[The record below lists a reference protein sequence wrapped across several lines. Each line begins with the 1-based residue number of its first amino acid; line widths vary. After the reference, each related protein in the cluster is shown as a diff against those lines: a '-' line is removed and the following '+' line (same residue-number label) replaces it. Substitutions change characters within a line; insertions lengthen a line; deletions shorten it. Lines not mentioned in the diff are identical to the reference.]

1 MYVIDR
7 VPTPSKLRPM
17 GHRRRTTF
25 VACLALG
32 VSCTSGDSTPDRAS
46 SAPETSDS
54 AIVVPGGARWF
65 ADAVPLLL
73 VPAHSNDRALVVP
86 ADSTSPDPEEGVLE
100 RSATFYR
107 LDGSTIPARV
117 AVSAGSEGCVDG
129 AIDPS
134 PDRGWGVGFVGGALG
149 PVPVDSLA
157 GIARSDSAR
166 LATIVFRLV
175 STVPNAAGG
184 RFAGLPFALV
194 DMWRVP
200 LTDGR
205 TAIVATTRRQINQ
218 EDSPLEERTL
228 LVAELDSA
236 AGATPALVWS
246 SRSTGPEETVEG
258 SELLAAVRVP
268 SGALD
273 LVFSHDFGD
282 QTSYSIV
289 ERAGGRQWKLRWI
302 SRRFSC

>member
-1 MYVIDR
+1 M
-7 VPTPSKLRPM
+7 S
-17 GHRRRTTF
+17 HRRRTTL

-32 VSCTSGDSTPDRAS
+32 ASCTSGDSTPDRAAS
-46 SAPETSDS
+46 SPSRADS
-54 AIVVPGGARWF
+54 ATVTAGGIPWF
-65 ADAVPLLL
+65 PDADLLLL
-73 VPAHSNDRALVVP
+73 VPAHSNDRALVIP
-86 ADSTSPDPEEGVLE
+86 ADSTSPDPEEGPLQ
-100 RSATFYR
+100 RPATLFR
-107 LDGSTIPARV
+107 LDGSSISARL
-117 AVSAGSEGCVDG
+117 ALSAGSEGCVDG
-129 AIDPS
+129 ALDPS

-149 PVPVDSLA
+149 PVVADSLE

-166 LATIVFRLV
+166 LATIVFRLA

-184 RFAGLPFALV
+184 RFAGLPFTLV

-200 LTDGR
+200 VGDGR
-205 TAIVATTRRQINQ
+205 MAIVATTRRQINQ

-236 AGATPALVWS
+236 ASTTPTLAWS

-258 SELLAAVRVP
+258 SELLAALRSR

-289 ERAGGRQWKLRWI
+289 ERAGGRQWKLRWM